1 MKKLMS
7 KMMALVIATAFM
19 VTAIAGC
26 KSTPKDADLKTA
38 VETAIQSSPNLSAS
52 GVAVDK
58 GVVTIT
64 GQVTD
69 EASKDALGKAAAAVP
84 GVKSVVNN
92 LTIEVAKVEV
102 TADTPLALAV
112 KDATKD
118 FPTVAATVNDG
129 VVTLKGELKKADL
142 QKLMMAVNALKPKKV
157 DNQLVIK

>member
-1 MKKLMS
+1 
-7 KMMALVIATAFM
+7 MALVMLTAFM
-19 VTAIAGC
+19 VATITGC
-26 KSTPKDADLKTA
+26 KSTPKDADVKIA
-38 VETAIQSSPNLSAS
+38 VQDAIQSSPNLTTSDI
-52 GVAVDK
+52 VVDN

-64 GQVTD
+64 GMVTD
-69 EASKDALGKAAAAVP
+69 EASKDALGKAAAAVH

-92 LTIEVAKVEV
+92 LTVEVAKVDV
-102 TADTPLALAV
+102 SMDTPLALAV

-129 VVTLKGELKKADL
+129 VVTLKGELNKADL